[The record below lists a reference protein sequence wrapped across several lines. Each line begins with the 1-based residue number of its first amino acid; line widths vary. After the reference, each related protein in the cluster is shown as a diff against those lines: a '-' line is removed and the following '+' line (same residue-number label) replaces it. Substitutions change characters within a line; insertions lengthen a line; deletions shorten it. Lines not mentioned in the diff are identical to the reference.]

1 MPARNSILGWFCL
14 AGFACLTGCQTA
26 DQAQSGHMASVE
38 IYGHTEAEIQKATAA
53 AFVRNGYSQIGS
65 LTFEKMGSAWETANY
80 GGWSSDT
87 VWIKVRAKIFYEDSA
102 WHTLGCDA
110 YAVEA
115 HNEGV
120 MQIERKFKFA
130 KRSEL
135 KKILREAKA
144 ALAQEPPAGS
154 NIPPSQ

>member
-1 MPARNSILGWFCL
+1 MPAWNSTLGWICL
-14 AGFACLTGCQTA
+14 VGFACLTGCQTA
-26 DQAQSGHMASVE
+26 DQAHTGHMASVA
-38 IYGHTEAEIQKATAA
+38 IYGHTEAEIQKAAAA
-53 AFVRNGYSQIGS
+53 AFVRNGYTPIGS
-65 LTFEKMGSAWETANY
+65 LTFEKIGWAWETTNY

-87 VWIKVRAKIFYEDSA
+87 VWIKVRAKIFTDDSA
-102 WHTLGCDA
+102 KYTLGCDA

-135 KKILREAKA
+135 KKILREVKV
-144 ALAQEPPAGS
+144 ALEPDPRVGS
-154 NIPPSQ
+154 NSPSSQ